1 MHAILNYERGTVL
14 IWGDVKVPYS
24 NWDPRVKAFRAM
36 ALYYPD
42 IVDFLNRS
50 KIGFE
55 DHVLSPLPC
64 PNLRCGVKL
73 RDYQQE
79 ALNSWLLAGRR
90 GVIVL
95 PTGSGKTVIA
105 LKAIS
110 ESNVPAIVIVPT
122 LDLVE
127 QWRGRLAEEFT
138 VDVGVFGGGEN
149 VLAPLTVSTYDSAYI
164 RVEELGNRFPLIIFD
179 EVHHLPAQGY
189 SQIAEMFA
197 SPYRMGLTATYER
210 ADGCHIELPR
220 LVGGK
225 VYELQPEAL
234 AGKHLSHY
242 ALQKIFVDLTPREQK
257 EYDALYGIFT
267 GYITSHNIIMRGPA
281 DFQHFIMRT
290 GRDRDARKALLAR
303 NRALEIALSSSAKV
317 EALKEILSEHPSDR
331 ILIFTQH
338 NRLVYQISRELLIP
352 PITHRTPKEERS
364 EILRNFKKG
373 SYRTIVTSKVLDEGI
388 DVPDAT
394 MAIIISGTGSTREFI
409 QRLGRI
415 LRKREGKRAKLIE
428 VVSRQTTETRISQ
441 RRMGVRDKEE
451 GWGGG
456 E

>member
-1 MHAILNYERGTVL
+1 MHVILNYDKGTIL

-24 NWDPRVKAFRAM
+24 SWDPRAKAFRAM
-36 ALYYPD
+36 ALYYVD

-64 PNLRCGVKL
+64 PDFRCSVRL

-79 ALNSWLLAGRR
+79 ALNAWVGAGKR

-95 PTGSGKTVIA
+95 PTGAGKTIIA

-110 ESNVPAIVIVPT
+110 DINVPTIVVVPT

-127 QWRGRLAEEFT
+127 QWSRKLTEEFN
-138 VDVGVFGGGEN
+138 VEVGVFGGGEN
-149 VLAPLTVSTYDSAYI
+149 VLKPLTVSTYDSAYL

-210 ADGCHIELPR
+210 ADGYHSELPR

-234 AGKHLSHY
+234 AGKHLSNY
-242 ALQKIFVDLTPREQK
+242 TLQKVLINLTHEEQM
-257 EYDALYGIFT
+257 EYDALYSIFT
-267 GYITSHNIIMRGPA
+267 DYLKSNNIVMRSPT

-290 GRDRDARKALLAR
+290 GSDRNARKALLAR
-303 NRALEIALSSSAKV
+303 NRALEIALCSSAKI
-317 EALKEILSEHPSDR
+317 EALKGLLSEHPSER

-338 NRLVYQISRELLIP
+338 NSLVYQISRKLLIP
-352 PITHRTPKEERS
+352 PITHKTPKEERS
-364 EILRNFKKG
+364 EILHNFRMG

-415 LRKREGKRAKLIE
+415 LRKKEGKKAMLVEI
-428 VVSRQTTETRISQ
+428 VSRQTTETRISQ
-441 RRMGVRDKEE
+441 RRMRGREE
-451 GWGGG
+451 GLGKV